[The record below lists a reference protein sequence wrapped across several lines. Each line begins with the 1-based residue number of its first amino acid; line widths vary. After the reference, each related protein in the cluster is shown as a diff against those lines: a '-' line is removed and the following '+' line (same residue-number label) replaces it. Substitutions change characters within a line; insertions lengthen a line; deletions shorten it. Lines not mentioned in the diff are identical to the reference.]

1 MWQTLFLVLQSQKG
15 HCFFKELDLY
25 DQKLTITFLVRAE
38 KEIMDFTFLCCLD
51 LAVTVIQKLSLRNNP
66 EVICLSIKLFFASIH
81 KGGIGQENITDEK
94 GRAIEKLLKELRQK
108 VAVHFRWQMADLDQR
123 ERLLKELQVRIL

>member
-1 MWQTLFLVLQSQKG
+1 
-15 HCFFKELDLY
+15 
-25 DQKLTITFLVRAE
+25 
-38 KEIMDFTFLCCLD
+38 MDFTFLCCLD
-51 LAVTVIQKLSLRNNP
+51 LAVTVMQKLSLRNNP

-108 VAVHFRWQMADLDQR
+108 VAAHFRWQMADLDQR